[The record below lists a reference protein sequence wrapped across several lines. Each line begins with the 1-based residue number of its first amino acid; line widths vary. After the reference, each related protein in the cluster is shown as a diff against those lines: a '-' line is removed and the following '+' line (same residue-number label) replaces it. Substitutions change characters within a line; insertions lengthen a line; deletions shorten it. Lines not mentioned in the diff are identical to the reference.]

1 VDICSTIRSDKMKG
15 NVKIELKKPIKCEQC
30 GEIIMWDTV
39 FSVAFYDEE
48 LVEKLYEKFD
58 FTEET
63 RLGYDTTELTLNDLK
78 EIYNWKRLGL
88 KNSDFFDVLQDMIK
102 NLEDGNENKAVIT
115 IEDIDSFLPNDSK
128 RADNIVAAIMTLV
141 VSSFLVTNVT
151 AERVTEKLNFIT
163 AMGIITQVLIL
174 AVVLFLSSMV
184 INLTKAQKEVSMY
197 LMMPLE
203 CKKCGYHLSIYPK
216 SVDVANVIV
225 NSKALRKSG
234 IQNVRYGLS
243 VCDINRL
250 YENVKKYVP
259 QYIGSKTYTL
269 VTIERFITAM
279 ENDKSLSVKLRVTK

>member
-1 VDICSTIRSDKMKG
+1 MKG

-128 RADNIVAAIMTLV
+128 KADNIVAAMMILV
-141 VSSFLVTNVT
+141 VSSFLFANVI
-151 AERVTEKLNFIT
+151 AERATEKLNFIT
-163 AMGIITQVLIL
+163 AMGIIMQVLIL
-174 AVVLFLSSMV
+174 AAVLFLSSMV
-184 INLTKAQKEVSMY
+184 RNLTKAQKEVLMY

-243 VCDINRL
+243 VCDIKRL

-259 QYIGSKTYTL
+259 PYIESRTYTL

>member
-1 VDICSTIRSDKMKG
+1 MKG

-151 AERVTEKLNFIT
+151 AKRVTEKLNFIT

-250 YENVKKYVP
+250 YENVKNMYRH
-259 QYIGSKTYTL
+259 T
-269 VTIERFITAM
+269 
-279 ENDKSLSVKLRVTK
+279 

>member
-1 VDICSTIRSDKMKG
+1 MKG

-48 LVEKLYEKFD
+48 TVEKLYEKFD
-58 FTEET
+58 FTKET
-63 RLGYDTTELTLNDLK
+63 RLGYGTTDLTLNDLK
-78 EIYNWKRLGL
+78 EIYNWKRLDL

-115 IEDIDSFLPNDSK
+115 IEDIDSFLSNDSK
-128 RADNIVAAIMTLV
+128 KADNIVAAMMTLV
-141 VSSFLVTNVT
+141 VSSFFITNVIV
-151 AERVTEKLNFIT
+151 ERVTEKLNFIT
-163 AMGIITQVLIL
+163 AMGIIMQVLIL
-174 AVVLFLSSMV
+174 AAVLFLSSMV
-184 INLTKAQKEVSMY
+184 INLTKAQKEVLMY
-197 LMMPLE
+197 LMMPLK
-203 CKKCGYHLSIYPK
+203 CKKCGYHLSVCPK

>member
-1 VDICSTIRSDKMKG
+1 MKG

-128 RADNIVAAIMTLV
+128 KADNIVAAMMILV
-141 VSSFLVTNVT
+141 VSSFLFANVI
-151 AERVTEKLNFIT
+151 AERATEKLNFIT
-163 AMGIITQVLIL
+163 AMGIIMQVLIL
-174 AVVLFLSSMV
+174 AAVLFLSSMV
-184 INLTKAQKEVSMY
+184 RNLTKAQKEVLMY

-243 VCDINRL
+243 VCDIKRL

-259 QYIGSKTYTL
+259 PYIESRTYTL
-269 VTIERFITAM
+269 VTIERFITAL

>member
-1 VDICSTIRSDKMKG
+1 MKG

-48 LVEKLYEKFD
+48 AVEKLYEKFD
-58 FTEET
+58 FTKET
-63 RLGYDTTELTLNDLK
+63 RLGYGTTDLTLNDLK
-78 EIYNWKRLGL
+78 EIYNWKRLDL

-128 RADNIVAAIMTLV
+128 KADNIVAAMMTLV
-141 VSSFLVTNVT
+141 VSSFFIANVI

-163 AMGIITQVLIL
+163 AMGIIMQVLIL
-174 AVVLFLSSMV
+174 AAVLFLSSMV
-184 INLTKAQKEVSMY
+184 INLTKAQKEVLMY
-197 LMMPLE
+197 LMMPLK
-203 CKKCGYHLSIYPK
+203 CKKCGYHLSICPK

>member
-1 VDICSTIRSDKMKG
+1 MKG

-48 LVEKLYEKFD
+48 TVEKLYEKFD
-58 FTEET
+58 FTKET
-63 RLGYDTTELTLNDLK
+63 RLGYGTTDLTLNDLK
-78 EIYNWKRLGL
+78 EIYNWKRFGL
-88 KNSDFFDVLQDMIK
+88 KNSDFFDVLQDVIK
-102 NLEDGNENKAVIT
+102 NLEDGSENKAVIT

-128 RADNIVAAIMTLV
+128 KADNIVAAIMTLV
-141 VSSFLVTNVT
+141 VSSFLVANVT

-203 CKKCGYHLSIYPK
+203 CKKCGYH
-216 SVDVANVIV
+216 
-225 NSKALRKSG
+225 
-234 IQNVRYGLS
+234 
-243 VCDINRL
+243 
-250 YENVKKYVP
+250 
-259 QYIGSKTYTL
+259 
-269 VTIERFITAM
+269 
-279 ENDKSLSVKLRVTK
+279 

>member
-1 VDICSTIRSDKMKG
+1 MKG

-128 RADNIVAAIMTLV
+128 KADNIVAAMMILV
-141 VSSFLVTNVT
+141 VSSFLFANVI
-151 AERVTEKLNFIT
+151 AERATEKLNFIT
-163 AMGIITQVLIL
+163 AMGIIMQVLIL
-174 AVVLFLSSMV
+174 AAVLFLSSMV
-184 INLTKAQKEVSMY
+184 RNLTKAQKEVLMY

-243 VCDINRL
+243 VCDVKRL

-259 QYIGSKTYTL
+259 PYIESRTYTL

>member
-1 VDICSTIRSDKMKG
+1 MKG

-48 LVEKLYEKFD
+48 TVEKLYEKFD
-58 FTEET
+58 FTKET
-63 RLGYDTTELTLNDLK
+63 RLGYGTTDLTLNDLK
-78 EIYNWKRLGL
+78 EIYNWKRLDL

-128 RADNIVAAIMTLV
+128 KADNIVAAMMTLV
-141 VSSFLVTNVT
+141 VSSFFIANVI

-163 AMGIITQVLIL
+163 AMGIIMQVLIL
-174 AVVLFLSSMV
+174 AAVLFLSSMV
-184 INLTKAQKEVSMY
+184 INLTKAQKEVLMY
-197 LMMPLE
+197 LMMPLK
-203 CKKCGYHLSIYPK
+203 CKKCGYHLSICPK

-243 VCDINRL
+243 VCDIKRL

-259 QYIGSKTYTL
+259 PYIESRTYTL

>member
-1 VDICSTIRSDKMKG
+1 MKG

-128 RADNIVAAIMTLV
+128 KADNIVAAMMILV
-141 VSSFLVTNVT
+141 VSSFLFANVI
-151 AERVTEKLNFIT
+151 AERATEKLNFIT
-163 AMGIITQVLIL
+163 AMGIIMQVLIL
-174 AVVLFLSSMV
+174 AAVLFLSSMV
-184 INLTKAQKEVSMY
+184 RNLTKAQKEVLMY

-203 CKKCGYHLSIYPK
+203 CKKCGYHLSLYPK

-243 VCDINRL
+243 VCDIKRL

-259 QYIGSKTYTL
+259 PYIESRTYTL

>member
-1 VDICSTIRSDKMKG
+1 MKG

-78 EIYNWKRLGL
+78 EIYNWKRLDL

-128 RADNIVAAIMTLV
+128 KADNIVAAMMTLV
-141 VSSFLVTNVT
+141 VSSFFIANVI

-163 AMGIITQVLIL
+163 AMGIIMQVLIL
-174 AVVLFLSSMV
+174 AAVLFLSSMV
-184 INLTKAQKEVSMY
+184 INLTKAQKEVLMY
-197 LMMPLE
+197 LMMPLK
-203 CKKCGYHLSIYPK
+203 CKKCGYHLSICPK